1 MRVRV
6 VGSVIAG
13 VLIFGLGAASD
24 FAQAPPSSSVAMPRA
39 NDDRLAKI
47 IQTISADKV
56 AEIDKK
62 LVSFGTRASTTE
74 TTSTATRGVVPARQW
89 IYEQFQAISK
99 ANGGRL
105 KVSIDTFPV
114 PKGSRIPVDQTMSNV
129 VAILPGTDPNDSRVV
144 VVSGHYDSIPGGD
157 QDGPGANDDGSGTV
171 VSLECARALAQFQF
185 PATIMF
191 LAVEGEEQGLYGS
204 KHAAESAKAANMNI
218 VAMLNNDIV
227 GGDQTPGRENK
238 DLVRVFSL
246 GVPPKSTPE
255 ELARI
260 ASNGLENDSPSR
272 QVARYA
278 SAIADAYLPGF
289 KVVMQYRT
297 D

>member
-99 ANGGRL
+99 ANGNRL

-129 VAILPGTDPNDSRVV
+129 VAILPGTDPKDTRVV

-171 VSLECARALAQFQF
+171 VSLECARAQFQF
-185 PATIMF
+185 PVTIMF

-204 KHAAESAKAANMNI
+204 KHAAETAKAANMNI
-218 VAMLNNDIV
+218 IAMLNNDIV

-238 DLVRVFSL
+238 DLLRVFSQ
-246 GVPPKSTPE
+246 GVPPKATPE
-255 ELARI
+255 ELTRI
-260 ASNGLENDSPSR
+260 A
-272 QVARYA
+272 
-278 SAIADAYLPGF
+278 
-289 KVVMQYRT
+289 
-297 D
+297 